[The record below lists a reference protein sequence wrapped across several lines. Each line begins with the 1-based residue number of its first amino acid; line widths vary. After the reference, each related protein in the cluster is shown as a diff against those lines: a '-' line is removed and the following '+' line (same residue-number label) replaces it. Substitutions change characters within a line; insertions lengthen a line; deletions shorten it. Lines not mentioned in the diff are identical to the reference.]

1 MYEESKSQAH
11 RSKENGSCQ
20 ELGIGENVEVLVKE
34 SKASVMQNF

>member
-1 MYEESKSQAH
+1 MYEESKSQAR

-20 ELGIGENVEVLVKE
+20 ELGIGENVKVLVKQ